1 MGKYSFL
8 HLAKGKG
15 TSLYTKNC
23 SADEE
28 KKMERK
34 DEKCKFTQMGTS
46 SNFSII
52 PSKMNAELIAKEN
65 WHLML

>member
-8 HLAKGKG
+8 HLAKDKG
-15 TSLYTKNC
+15 TSLYTKNY
-23 SADEE
+23 SADE
-28 KKMERK
+28 KKTERK
-34 DEKCKFTQMGTS
+34 DENCKFTRMGTS

-65 WHLML
+65 

>member
-34 DEKCKFTQMGTS
+34 DEKCQFTQMGTS

-65 WHLML
+65 